1 MHVKLIAY
9 VPPGDHVDIRP
20 APVERE
26 WMEETDQRYA
36 YRCLPLNIA
45 NAFGWEIL
53 CPSGFTAVWDGGKG
67 IPALQVHPDGGAPA
81 PAVSHFMQGI
91 LTFHVRCLFRTEPG
105 YDLMVQGPINRPK
118 DGIAPLPGVIET
130 DWAPYPFTMNWIFT
144 HPGVTVRFEQGE
156 PYCHIF
162 PIKRDEI
169 ETFAPE
175 LRDMSEDA
183 ELAAQYESWKARRA
197 QFNEDLKAPGSEAQA
212 LRWQK
217 HYYRGVDVHGRD
229 APVED
234 HRTRLRLKPF
244 AEKR

>member
-1 MHVKLIAY
+1 VKLIAY

-67 IPALQVHPDGGAPA
+67 IPSLQVHPDGGAPA

-118 DGIAPLPGVIET
+118 DGIASLAHGGDPAQKADSTVGQ
-130 DWAPYPFTMNWIFT
+130 NWIPAYAGMNGRLGGWKPAK
-144 HPGVTVRFEQGE
+144 PGRAACCRSVVALIPTG
-156 PYCHIF
+156 PYG
-162 PIKRDEI
+162 
-169 ETFAPE
+169 
-175 LRDMSEDA
+175 
-183 ELAAQYESWKARRA
+183 
-197 QFNEDLKAPGSEAQA
+197 KAPLLHHHRDCLSQWAA
-212 LRWQK
+212 A
-217 HYYRGVDVHGRD
+217 YR
-229 APVED
+229 P
-234 HRTRLRLKPF
+234 RL
-244 AEKR
+244 